1 MSAILD
7 LINFT
12 KVFVAGPPGSGGAE
26 QVSEEDRE
34 KWVAS
39 NAQKKSDKITQNLE
53 TKLGEAEQA
62 AEGRK
67 AKYLKDKAG
76 TDSFARFATETGLE
90 SATKQRTE
98 GTAGQPQGP
107 LQGSQAGVGTGKAT
121 GINRAKIAQ
130 KPLGTAGKIPSMS
143 TKVKMNKPPKVTTP
157 QQMSEMKMEKDNS
170 DFHTWPAYQQWA
182 ERTKARGLD
191 PMTTTMVDLHPDDVV
206 TPEQHAET
214 LNKIKVDMQNKF
226 PDVYGESSVS
236 KLLKAVDDEYNTKGE
251 RREAKR
257 RKDRKMKVTGT
268 GVRTL
273 QQIMIDRANKLKGQ
287 EGTE

>member
-157 QQMSEMKMEKDNS
+157 QQMSEMKMEK
-170 DFHTWPAYQQWA
+170 TAV
-182 ERTKARGLD
+182 L
-191 PMTTTMVDLHPDDVV
+191 
-206 TPEQHAET
+206 
-214 LNKIKVDMQNKF
+214 
-226 PDVYGESSVS
+226 

>member
-7 LINFT
+7 LINFV
-12 KVFVAGPPGSGGAE
+12 KGFAVGPEGAGSTE
-26 QVSEEDRE
+26 EISEEQRQKVVSDDAASKARTSKLQEDLEDAQIDMEDRKTKYRE
-34 KWVAS
+34 
-39 NAQKKSDKITQNLE
+39 DK
-53 TKLGEAEQA
+53 TK
-62 AEGRK
+62 
-67 AKYLKDKAG
+67 
-76 TDSFARFATETGLE
+76 
-90 SATKQRTE
+90 
-98 GTAGQPQGP
+98 QGP
-107 LQGSQAGVGTGKAT
+107 LGRALSEDTKFLMDTGSEAAAKQRAEGSQMPQGSLTQGSGVGTGKAT

-157 QQMSEMKMEKDNS
+157 QQMSEMKMEK
-170 DFHTWPAYQQWA
+170 TAV
-182 ERTKARGLD
+182 L
-191 PMTTTMVDLHPDDVV
+191 
-206 TPEQHAET
+206 
-214 LNKIKVDMQNKF
+214 
-226 PDVYGESSVS
+226 